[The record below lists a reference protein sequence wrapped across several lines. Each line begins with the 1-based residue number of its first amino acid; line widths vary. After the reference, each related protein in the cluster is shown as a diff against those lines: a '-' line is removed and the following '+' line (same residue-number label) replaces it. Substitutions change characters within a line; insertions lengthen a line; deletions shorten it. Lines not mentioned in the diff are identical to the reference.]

1 MRFWGG
7 KSNGFSLKKMKV
19 YKNYDF
25 YSDLV
30 FNYTETLSLTNPVNY
45 VDDIFILKTF
55 KIFIQK
61 LQY

>member
-7 KSNGFSLKKMKV
+7 KSNGFSLKKMRV

-30 FNYTETLSLTNPVNY
+30 FNHTETLSLTNPVNY